1 MGPRELAAP
10 EDPPAREPATPDPA
24 AWARALGISVE
35 AVELYLDSDVLDLHL
50 DSFIWTRIFGY
61 DLHRRHRGGLLGHR
75 LYGQVDLPRVLE
87 ARMTGAT
94 WVVTTAPWRS
104 ARHRL
109 PVLLRNLE
117 GLRGLLE
124 AHPRVAVVRT
134 AEEYREARARGQ
146 HGAFLGIQGGQAL
159 DGEPDAVER
168 LPEGLVLRVTL
179 VHFTPSRIGV
189 SSAPGT
195 RLGRRGLSAFGR
207 EFVRRLEA
215 RRILVDLAHIDRRGF
230 FDAVEVHDPSRPL
243 LVSHAGVAGVHPHWR
258 NLDDA
263 QLRAIADSGG
273 TVGVMYQSSFLGDP
287 ACGGRSETVARHLLH
302 LVRTVGEDH
311 ASLGSDWDG
320 AILPPR
326 DLRSPLE
333 LPRLVEHLLRAGLG
347 ERAIRKILGQNFL
360 RVVEQ
365 ARG

>member
-1 MGPRELAAP
+1 MGPEELAGPEGRLSPQAAAP
-10 EDPPAREPATPDPA
+10 EPA
-24 AWARALGISVE
+24 AWARALGVSVE

-61 DLHRRHRGGLLGHR
+61 DLHRRHRGGLFGHR

-87 ARMTGAT
+87 ARMAGAT
-94 WVVTTAPWRS
+94 WVVTTAPWRP
-104 ARHRL
+104 ARRRF

-117 GLRGLLE
+117 HLRGILE
-124 AHPRVAVVRT
+124 AHPGVSVVRT
-134 AEEYREARARGQ
+134 ASEYRQARARGL

-159 DGEPDAVER
+159 DGEPGAVER
-168 LPEGLVLRVTL
+168 LPPGLVLRVTL

-195 RLGRRGLSAFGR
+195 RLGRRGLTRFGR

-243 LVSHAGVAGVHPHWR
+243 LVSHTGAAAVHPHWR

-263 QLRAIADSGG
+263 QLRAVADSGG
-273 TVGVMYQSSFLGDP
+273 TVGVMFQASFLGDP
-287 ACGGRSETVARHLLH
+287 PLRGRCETVARHLLH
-302 LVRTVGEDH
+302 IVRTVGEDH